1 MAARIVLAVRE
12 SQYIEPLL
20 HYLHHSDYGE
30 MLRITA
36 FSRME
41 AFIEFMKG
49 EEIPDA
55 VVGDASFIEAW
66 LVEGRNSVPWA
77 VLSEDGGVVSKNA
90 KGLAGGMMI
99 AKYQALPSLLV
110 AFLQLCEV
118 KRPKGASVLDETL
131 LLGIVSSSG
140 SMGKTTI
147 ALNMAKQLGEMGL
160 SVFYLNLES
169 VDSSGL
175 FLRSAAAG
183 NTPGLERLLY
193 EIKASRGKD
202 DEGATMLGQ
211 YFIRYDQLRC
221 AAFRPVMNVK
231 EMLQMSMQDTL
242 DLLERLVAERNIDI
256 VIVDTGSI
264 EEERAKAVLHRCG
277 ILLWVL
283 RNDAVSM
290 HKMLRWMSH
299 CNSPN
304 SGMPTGVMDK
314 SRFVVNFATD
324 SPEEW
329 TLPNEIKPEVVLPF
343 IPSWTL
349 QHREEL
355 VLNSPQFQRE
365 ILQLCRQVVEPA
377 LPQVFTG
384 TNLYE

>member
-20 HYLHHSDYGE
+20 HYLHHSEYGE

-36 FSRME
+36 FSRMD

-49 EEIPDA
+49 EDIPDA
-55 VVGDASFIEAW
+55 VVGDVTFIESW
-66 LVEGRNSVPWA
+66 LVEGKNKVPWA
-77 VLSEDGGVVSKNA
+77 VLSEDGAYLSRSA
-90 KGLAGGMMI
+90 KGLAGGVMI
-99 AKYQALPSLLV
+99 PKYQALPSLLG

-118 KRPKGASVLDETL
+118 KRAKGSSVLDETL
-131 LLGIVSSSG
+131 LLGIISSSG
-140 SMGKTTI
+140 NTGKTTI

-175 FLRSAAAG
+175 FLRPPAG
-183 NTPGLERLLY
+183 STPGLERLLY
-193 EIKASRGKD
+193 ELKSSRDKD
-202 DEGATMLGQ
+202 EAETVELGP
-211 YFIRYDQLRC
+211 YIIRYDQLRS
-221 AAFRPVMNVK
+221 AAFRPVINVK
-231 EMLQMSMQDTL
+231 EMLQMTMLDTL
-242 DLLERLVAERNIDI
+242 DLLERLVAERSFDV

-264 EEERAKAVLHRCG
+264 EEERAKAVLQRSG

-283 RNDAVSM
+283 RNDEISI
-290 HKMLRWMSH
+290 HKTTRWLSH
-299 CNSPN
+299 CNAPN
-304 SGMPTGVMDK
+304 SGMPPQVMEK

-324 SPEEW
+324 GLEDGLHPEGIRFDA
-329 TLPNEIKPEVVLPF
+329 LLPF

-355 VLNSPQFQRE
+355 FLNSPQFQRG
-365 ILQLCRQVVEPA
+365 IHQLCTEIIEPA

-384 TNLYE
+384 KGIHE